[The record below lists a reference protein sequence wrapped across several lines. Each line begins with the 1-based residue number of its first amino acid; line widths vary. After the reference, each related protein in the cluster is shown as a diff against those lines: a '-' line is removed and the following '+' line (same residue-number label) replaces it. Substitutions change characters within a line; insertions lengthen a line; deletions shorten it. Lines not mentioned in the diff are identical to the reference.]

1 MLEFKLGK
9 IVLEHNTTL
18 VRQRRWSKLHLST
31 WSRRSVIRPVASSA
45 LLSVGLIVASVS
57 IVVLILA
64 ILAVQ
69 VELGRV
75 LKTIVVFR
83 MTLLAS
89 QIFAWTVLF

>member
-1 MLEFKLGK
+1 MLEFQLGK
-9 IVLEHNTTL
+9 IVLEHYTAL
-18 VRQRRWSKLHLST
+18 VRQRRWSKLHLPT
-31 WSRRSVIRPVASSA
+31 WSRCSVIRPVARTA
-45 LLSVGLIVASVS
+45 LLPVGQIVASVS

-83 MTLLAS
+83 ITLLAS